1 MADEKWKDITFNIPS
16 LLPLQAVPQ
25 EPDSGKMLAY
35 LQSLHNYLADDRLK
49 IARAINVIAYYRNLF
64 GTVAEKSNIEPT
76 NSKTFWISEDTAEA
90 FIDTSEK
97 SGTATWEPIIAGGI
111 GSDEGMREFS
121 VADSMPNK
129 YLTYVGGVLDLME
142 LHDTGMTK
150 RYEKQ
155 FNYTGSVLDDIVL
168 TRVSDS
174 ATWTKTLTYVGGVLE
189 EIEVA

>member
-1 MADEKWKDITFNIPS
+1 MADEKWRDVTFNIPS

-25 EPDSGKMLAY
+25 EPDPGKMLVYIQA
-35 LQSLHNYLADDRLK
+35 LHNYLADDRQK
-49 IARAINVIAYYRNLF
+49 IARAVNVLAYYRNLF
-64 GTVAEKSNIEPT
+64 GITADQPDAVDSKSFFIR
-76 NSKTFWISEDTAEA
+76 EDTAEA
-90 FIDTSEK
+90 FVDTSEK
-97 SGTATWEPIIAGGI
+97 SGTPTWEPIIAGGI

-121 VADSMPNK
+121 IADSMPNK

>member
-1 MADEKWKDITFNIPS
+1 MADEKWRDITFNIPS

-25 EPDSGKMLAY
+25 EPDAGKMLAY
-35 LQSLHNYLADDRLK
+35 IQSLHNYLTDDRQK
-49 IARAINVIAYYRNLF
+49 IARAVNVLAYYKNIF
-64 GTVAEKSNIEPT
+64 GVTADQPAPA
-76 NSKTFWISEDTAEA
+76 NSKTFYISEDTAEA

-155 FNYTGSVLDDIVL
+155 FNYTGSVLDEIVL